1 MADQYDQATPNH
13 NVGDAEKRAFHAF
26 FRAEV
31 ARDVSPPQSGPA
43 TVAPVCL
50 HRRARSEQPAPARS
64 RLTGRCGRWGPSSWR
79 WTA

>member
-31 ARDVSPPQSGPA
+31 ARDVSPPQSGPRY
-43 TVAPVCL
+43 
-50 HRRARSEQPAPARS
+50 RRSCVPAQERA
-64 RLTGRCGRWGPSSWR
+64 L
-79 WTA
+79 

>member
-31 ARDVSPPQSGPA
+31 ARDVSPAQSGPGSY
-43 TVAPVCL
+43 
-50 HRRARSEQPAPARS
+50 RRSCVPAQEGA
-64 RLTGRCGRWGPSSWR
+64 L
-79 WTA
+79 